1 MSKTYKIILLSFLLI
16 FLTTFN
22 PINFNFFK
30 FEKKNSLLTVQI
42 IEIKN
47 NLILD
52 TKKILDEL
60 QSIYERNI
68 FFLKKEDLYESLNH
82 IEFIE
87 RIEVKKK
94 YPDTLI
100 VKVFEEKIVGIFFKK
115 KRKVFYHTIIKID
128 KI

>member
-68 FFLKKEDLYESLNH
+68 FF
-82 IEFIE
+82 
-87 RIEVKKK
+87 
-94 YPDTLI
+94 
-100 VKVFEEKIVGIFFKK
+100 FKK
-115 KRKVFYHTIIKID
+115 GRLV
-128 KI
+128 